1 MQRQRRLASSL
12 NAAFSIL
19 NLEHSRG
26 LLAAANAGLSPTTAY
41 WDSHSRGV
49 AAATFSTTATEAPL
63 FKKLLIAN
71 RGEIAVRIMKTAR
84 RLGIPTV
91 AVYSQ
96 ADANAVH
103 ARYADE
109 AICVGPPASTQSY
122 LNVPAIIDAL
132 CKTGADAVHPG
143 YGFLSE
149 NEHFASSVA
158 EAGATFVGPPAHA
171 VRAMGDKVES
181 KRFAKAAGVNTI
193 PGWVGVVEGVDH
205 AISVAKEIGFPV
217 MAKASAG
224 GGGKGMRIAW
234 DEKDLAEGYV
244 LATQEA
250 ASAFGDSRMLIEKY
264 VEHPRHV
271 EIQVLGD
278 KHGTVLYLPERECS
292 IQRRNQKVIEEA
304 PSPAVDRALRKA
316 MGEQAVALCNAVGYF
331 SAGTCEFLVD
341 KHKKFYFLEM
351 NTRLQVEH
359 PITEAVTGLDL
370 VEQMLLVAAG
380 KRLTM
385 TQEQVSQPKG
395 WAVECRVYAEDSARG
410 FLPSTGRLQRYT
422 EPRGPGV
429 RVDSGVEEGS
439 EISMWYDPMISK
451 LVGYGPD
458 RTAALQKASRAL
470 DSYVIRGVQHNA
482 PLLRSVLDAPD
493 FVAGD
498 FSTAFLA
505 EHFPTPEAS
514 APTNLPLTKKREQE
528 VVALAAALQVW
539 RDLRLAGG
547 EPRRRAVA
555 LGGHGEDRKLVITS
569 SDGQKTPVSIRR
581 SSPAMA
587 GSTEALSTTPPLEIE
602 LPDSILQIAATS
614 VDGALLVH
622 ATINGNEALCQI
634 IDKSARHMT
643 IQYCGAHRKV
653 SIDSPAA
660 AEVAHYMPPPHQE
673 DLSKIV
679 RSPMPGVMVSV
690 TVSKGDVVEEGD
702 EVAVVEA
709 MKMRNVLRA
718 GGAGTIVSV
727 DVVAGASV
735 AADQVIAR
743 LD

>member
-1 MQRQRRLASSL
+1 
-12 NAAFSIL
+12 
-19 NLEHSRG
+19 
-26 LLAAANAGLSPTTAY
+26 LL
-41 WDSHSRGV
+41 
-49 AAATFSTTATEAPL
+49 
-63 FKKLLIAN
+63 K
-71 RGEIAVRIMKTAR
+71 
-84 RLGIPTV
+84 
-91 AVYSQ
+91 Q
-96 ADANAVH
+96 
-103 ARYADE
+103 
-109 AICVGPPASTQSY
+109 GPPASTQSY
-122 LNVPAIIDAL
+122 LNVPAIIQAL
-132 CKTGADAVHPG
+132 KITGADAVHPG

-149 NEHFASSVA
+149 NSDFASAVA
-158 EAGATFVGPPAHA
+158 DAGATFVGPPSHA

-205 AISVAKEIGFPV
+205 AIAVAKEIGFPV

-250 ASAFGDSRMLIEKY
+250 ASSFGDSRMLIEKY
-264 VEHPRHV
+264 VEHPRHI

-278 KHGTVLYLPERECS
+278 THGTVLYLPERECS

-304 PSPAVDRALRKA
+304 PSPAVDPQLRKA

-380 KRLTM
+380 KKLTM

-395 WAVECRVYAEDSARG
+395 WAVECRVYAEDPARG

-422 EPRGPGV
+422 EPRGHGV

-458 RTAALQKASRAL
+458 RATALQKAGRAL
-470 DSYVIRGVQHNA
+470 DCYVIRGVQHNA

-514 APTNLPLTKKREQE
+514 AATNLPLTEKREQE

-539 RDLRLAGG
+539 RDLRLAGVD
-547 EPRRRAVA
+547 PRGQAVA
-555 LGGHGEDRKLVITS
+555 LGGDNDRKLVITS
-569 SDGQKTPVSIRR
+569 SSSTQIPVLIRKA
-581 SSPAMA
+581 SPEMAA
-587 GSTEALSTTPPLEIE
+587 GSPSPLSSSTTPPLEIE
-602 LPDSILQIAATS
+602 LPDRILQLSATS

-622 ATINGNEALCQI
+622 ATIDGNEAFCQI

-643 IQYCGAHRKV
+643 LQYCGAHRKV
-653 SIDSPAA
+653 TIDSPAA
-660 AEVAHYMPPPHQE
+660 AEVAHYMPPPHLE
-673 DLSKIV
+673 DLSKV
-679 RSPMPGVMVSV
+679 VCSPMPGVMVSV
-690 TVSKGDVVEEGD
+690 TVAKGDVVEVGD

-709 MKMRNVLRA
+709 MKMRQSLRA
-718 GGAGTIVSV
+718 EASGTIASV
-727 DVVAGASV
+727 EVVAGASV

-743 LD
+743 LE